1 MPRKVYRGE
10 MYFADLNPV
19 KGSEQGGNRPVLII
33 QNNKGNFYSSTVIVA
48 AMSGQVSTK
57 AKLPTHHIVRPYAG
71 LTEESIVLLEQIRT
85 IDKKRLGE
93 YIGQLDENDMEQIDR
108 CLAISLDLKVA

>member
-10 MYFADLNPV
+10 MYFADLNHV
-19 KGSEQGGNRPVLII
+19 KGSEQGGNRPV
-33 QNNKGNFYSSTVIVA
+33 
-48 AMSGQVSTK
+48 TK